1 MTLDPVFR
9 SQEAVRQIQKDGFLQ
24 NMADSLQAHH
34 DAIRHIH
41 RLMPDVLDARY
52 LAEPD
57 GEEQGLEF
65 LQTHFFLVLFHSI
78 FKTLGCS
85 PERLTFYARANFC
98 IKGIVTAGDNLFDD
112 EAKKLLPL
120 AVENAGARFESILQ
134 MLCFDRLTHR
144 VCEDAV
150 AEGWITGEDAR
161 AFHRAL
167 LDRLAHIGT
176 LEGSEENGVDDI
188 LPVDEMIEKVHRVR
202 GGALFSLA
210 FVAPGVIEKGETLA
224 RFREAEQ
231 AIRDLGTAF
240 QIVDDLTDFEFDL
253 TRKSHNI
260 LFAAAYYNDDPA
272 VRSAIRALLNGKAP
286 ERGMVEG
293 VFAECAQSV
302 LTRAREEGRRAFDRL
317 AGLGFWFPPE
327 RSDSLIHAIVGIE
340 GVARIESLTSGS

>member
-9 SQEAVRQIQKDGFLQ
+9 SKEAVRQIQEDGFLQ
-24 NMADSLQAHH
+24 NMADSLRAHH

-41 RLMPDVLDARY
+41 ALMPEVLDGCY
-52 LAEPD
+52 LSPTDDEP
-57 GEEQGLEF
+57 EMEF
-65 LQTHFFLVLFHSI
+65 LQTHFFLVLFHSL

-85 PERLTFYARANFC
+85 PKRLTFYARANFC
-98 IKGIVTAGDNLFDD
+98 IKGIVTAGDNIFDD

-120 AVENAGARFESILQ
+120 AVKNAGARFESILQ
-134 MLCFDRLTHR
+134 MLCFDRLIHR

-150 AEGWITGEDAR
+150 ADRWITREKAR

-188 LPVDEMIEKVHRVR
+188 LPVNEMIEKVHRVR

-210 FVAPGVIEKGETLA
+210 FVAPGVIEEGETLA
-224 RFREAEQ
+224 RFREAEK

-260 LFAAAYYNDDPA
+260 LFGAAYHSEDA
-272 VRSAIRALLNGKAP
+272 TARSAIRDLLNGKKP

-293 VFAECAQSV
+293 VFAECAQLV
-302 LTRAREEGRRAFDRL
+302 LARARAEGRRAFDRL
-317 AGLGFWFPPE
+317 ARLGFWFPPE
-327 RSDSLIHAIVGIE
+327 RSDSLVHAIVGIE